1 MYIVHEVYHKML
13 ACVLL
18 VISLRLLSC
27 SHVLFSLHK
36 LFALKSL
43 VLFAFF
49 SSLLL
54 TLLLATAYVQ
64 YGRHQIRCKVCA
76 RIPYMEKCNY
86 AWQIST
92 CSSLVNNLQFN
103 PLEISILLD
112 FRPDNLFD
120 ATYIY
125 AMFDLVIYTLPPH
138 DTLVCSESFYLFKFD
153 PFFISCV
160 LKI

>member
-1 MYIVHEVYHKML
+1 ML
-13 ACVLL
+13 AGVLL

-43 VLFAFF
+43 VLFCKRFF
-49 SSLLL
+49 SLLL
-54 TLLLATAYVQ
+54 TLLLAIAYVL
-64 YGRHQIRCKVCA
+64 YIRHQMRCKVCA

-86 AWQIST
+86 AWWIST
-92 CSSLVNNLQFN
+92 CFSLVNNLQFN

-138 DTLVCSESFYLFKFD
+138 DILVCSESFYLFKFD
-153 PFFISCV
+153 LFFISCV
-160 LKI
+160 L

>member
-13 ACVLL
+13 AGVLL
-18 VISLRLLSC
+18 VVSLRLLSC

-43 VLFAFF
+43 VIFCKRCFFRFSQLFC
-49 SSLLL
+49 SQPL
-54 TLLLATAYVQ
+54 TYC
-64 YGRHQIRCKVCA
+64 ISDIKCEVCA

-86 AWQIST
+86 AWWIST
-92 CSSLVNNLQFN
+92 CFSLVNNLQFN

-125 AMFDLVIYTLPPH
+125 AMFDLVIYTLPH
-138 DTLVCSESFYLFKFD
+138 DILVCSESFYLFKFD